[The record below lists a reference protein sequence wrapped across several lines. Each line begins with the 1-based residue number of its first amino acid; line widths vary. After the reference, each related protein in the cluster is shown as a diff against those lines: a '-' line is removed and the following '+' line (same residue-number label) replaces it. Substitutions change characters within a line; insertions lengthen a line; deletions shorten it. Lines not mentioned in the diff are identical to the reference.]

1 MYIRNVF
8 VMSALLIS
16 LNACADPHPGDASR
30 LPEISGGHALDST
43 ETVDMDLKCGAASFV
58 LLGSGENARVEASG
72 TGSTTLTAPGGM
84 QGFVPVGMGCATS
97 ASGEHHLVVQYGETP
112 FGCKVCEWFFIY
124 DAQGVPMNDAI
135 PPTRGYGET
144 LEANN
149 DGYDRLL
156 SDLGLRHPKIEYP
169 ELSTR

>member
-1 MYIRNVF
+1 MHIRNLF
-8 VMSALLIS
+8 VMSALLVS
-16 LNACADPHPGDASR
+16 LNACADPQPGGTR
-30 LPEISGGHALDST
+30 LLSETSDGQSLEPRVTMGMGLECGG
-43 ETVDMDLKCGAASFV
+43 ASFV

-72 TGSTTLTAPGGM
+72 TSSTTLPAPRGM

-97 ASGEHHLVVQYGETP
+97 ASGQHYLVVQYGETP

-124 DAQGVPMNDAI
+124 DAEGAPMNDAV

-156 SDLGLRHPKIEYP
+156 SELGLRHPKIEYP
-169 ELSTR
+169 ESNPR

>member
-1 MYIRNVF
+1 MSIRRF
-8 VMSALLIS
+8 FMMSALLIA
-16 LNACADPHPGDASR
+16 LNACADPHPDDTPR
-30 LPEISGGHALDST
+30 LPGNSGGHANAST

-58 LLGSGENARVEASG
+58 LIGNGENARVESPDR
-72 TGSTTLTAPGGM
+72 GSTTLPAPRGM

-97 ASGEHHLVVQYGETP
+97 ASGEHYLVVQYGETP

-124 DAQGVPMNDAI
+124 DAQGAPMNDAV

-149 DGYDRLL
+149 DGYERLL
-156 SDLGLRHPKIEYP
+156 ADLALRHPKIEYAVT
-169 ELSTR
+169 SR